1 MKLKFTRNENGEVV
15 LLVDQEPFCTEHYL
29 EMVKSVKEK
38 VEIEVEDFGDDIT
51 HDEQESIKKMIKEIN
66 EIEFSEDQE
75 NEDVEDFD
83 SIGNNGNESE
93 DLPF

>member
-1 MKLKFTRNENGEVV
+1 MKLKFTRNGNGDVI
-15 LLVDQEPFCTEHYL
+15 LLVDQEPFSTEHYID
-29 EMVKSVKEK
+29 MVKSIKEK

-75 NEDVEDFD
+75 SEDVEDFD
-83 SIGNNGNESE
+83 PITHTVDESE